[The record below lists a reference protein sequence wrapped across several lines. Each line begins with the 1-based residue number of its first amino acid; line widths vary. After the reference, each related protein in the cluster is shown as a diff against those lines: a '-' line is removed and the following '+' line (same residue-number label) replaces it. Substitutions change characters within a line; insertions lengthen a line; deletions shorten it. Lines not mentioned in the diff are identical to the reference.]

1 MKFGVVVN
9 QNMKGTISRQILD
22 RTPPQ
27 QGTLILTLFYYS
39 FNYIFPIKTTLLPFT
54 GKKYFKLVTLN
65 VQGTDECFS
74 NH

>member
-27 QGTLILTLFYYS
+27 QGTLILTLLFIELHFPHKNHTAAFYTEK
-39 FNYIFPIKTTLLPFT
+39 IFQV
-54 GKKYFKLVTLN
+54 GNFKCPRN
-65 VQGTDECFS
+65 
-74 NH
+74 